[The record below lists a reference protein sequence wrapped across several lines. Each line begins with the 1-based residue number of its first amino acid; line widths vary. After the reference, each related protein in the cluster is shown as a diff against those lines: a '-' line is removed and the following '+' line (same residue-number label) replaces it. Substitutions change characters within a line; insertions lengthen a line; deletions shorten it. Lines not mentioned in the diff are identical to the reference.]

1 MRRMGWIVVTGA
13 AAIAVLSSA
22 FGYAAAQGTGTNS
35 LGSNTATVS
44 RCDTDGITVTH
55 NLSGSN
61 VISVAVGSIASACGN
76 ASISVDVNNGTAN
89 SSGSGTVP
97 AGGGSMTVTLGAGV
111 AAKDGM
117 ETDVAISGP

>member
-1 MRRMGWIVVTGA
+1 MSRASRIAFGVA
-13 AAIAVLSSA
+13 AAIVVVSGSYAFASS
-22 FGYAAAQGTGTNS
+22 QGTASKTLGGNS
-35 LGSNTATVS
+35 ATVP
-44 RCDTDGITVTH
+44 RCDTDGIGIVH

-61 VISVAVGSIASACGN
+61 VASVAISGISSACANGTLN
-76 ASISVDVNNGTAN
+76 VNVNNGTAN

-97 AGGGSMTVTLGAGV
+97 AGGGSMTVTLAAAV